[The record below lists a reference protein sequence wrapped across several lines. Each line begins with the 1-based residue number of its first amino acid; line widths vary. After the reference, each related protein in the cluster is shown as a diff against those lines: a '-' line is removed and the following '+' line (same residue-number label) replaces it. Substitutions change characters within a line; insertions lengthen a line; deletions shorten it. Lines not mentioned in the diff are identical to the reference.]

1 MYDLLVDLK
10 ISIER
15 LFIKLKDID
24 FLNKINVLVRKVNY
38 LWLGDYFEYK
48 FGWSVVKNVNKGL
61 VYKKLGS
68 YVGGGELNEN
78 LVVLLELI
86 M

>member
-1 MYDLLVDLK
+1 MLSQ

-15 LFIKLKDID
+15 SFTKPKDID
-24 FLNKINVLVRKVNY
+24 FLNKINVLARKVNY
-38 LWLGDYFEYK
+38 LCSGYHLVHKPGR
-48 FGWSVVKNVNKGL
+48 SVVKNVNKGL

-78 LVVLLELI
+78 LVVSSELI